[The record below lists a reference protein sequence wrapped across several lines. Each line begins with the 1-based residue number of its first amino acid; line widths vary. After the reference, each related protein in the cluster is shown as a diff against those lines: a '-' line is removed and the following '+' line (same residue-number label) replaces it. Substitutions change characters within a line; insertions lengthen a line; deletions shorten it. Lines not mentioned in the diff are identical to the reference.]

1 MLFAEMKHLSVD
13 AASPAGVVRMRTK
26 TAAAAAAGPSLP
38 LGVAAAGLLAAV
50 PPQFHGL
57 LPGLTRT
64 TTHAKQEHAWHGFA
78 RTFLCAF

>member
-1 MLFAEMKHLSVD
+1 LLFAEMKHLSVD
-13 AASPAGVVRMRTK
+13 AASPAGVVMRTK
-26 TAAAAAAGPSLP
+26 TAAAAVGPSLP

-64 TTHAKQEHAWHGFA
+64 TTHVRQEHAWHGFA